1 MRCSYREA
9 SPTSQRLGH
18 DRHPLWGELEHGV
31 PPGRRVSSPARLAR
45 DCRSRA
51 GPDHHHG
58 RSGPGRAPA
67 AEASPTPRPPGPIP
81 TRPRPS
87 SQQQRPG
94 RLLGRWRRSPPGP
107 QPSSRAAAEPEA
119 AGPSRARPVIAG
131 SPGRRRQNPD
141 SPSWPAVPLVIA
153 AELAALEN
161 SMRGRPPMGFIQFF
175 AGCRLWRSTPPDSGC
190 GADHHHG
197 EQRIQPCQTEINT
210 FRSNV

>member
-31 PPGRRVSSPARLAR
+31 PPGRRVSSPARPALITTTAAAAR
-45 DCRSRA
+45 
-51 GPDHHHG
+51 
-58 RSGPGRAPA
+58 A
-67 AEASPTPRPPGPIP
+67 AL
-81 TRPRPS
+81 
-87 SQQQRPG
+87 QQQRPA
-94 RLLGRWRRSPPGP
+94 RLLGRQGRSPPGP

-175 AGCRLWRSTPPDSGC
+175 ACCRLWRSTPPDSGC
-190 GADHHHG
+190 GGDGQAANSFLAD
-197 EQRIQPCQTEINT
+197 
-210 FRSNV
+210 